1 MGRSCG
7 TYGVQ
12 ERCIQVYGGG
22 YLMERDHLV
31 DVGVDV
37 RIILK
42 WVFKKWDG
50 EAGSGLIW
58 LMIGTGGG
66 HL

>member
-1 MGRSCG
+1 MKGNHWKDS
-7 TYGVQ
+7 
-12 ERCIQVYGGG
+12 
-22 YLMERDHLV
+22 DV
-31 DVGVDV
+31 DAK
-37 RIILK
+37 IILK

-58 LMIGTGGG
+58 LMTGTGGV

>member
-1 MGRSCG
+1 
-7 TYGVQ
+7 
-12 ERCIQVYGGG
+12 
-22 YLMERDHLV
+22 MEENHCKDLDV
-31 DVGVDV
+31 DGK
-37 RIILK
+37 IILK

-58 LMIGTGGG
+58 LMIETGGG